1 MLRSALVCS
10 TLALAAG
17 FHAPALARPAAP
29 VLAHATPPLH
39 ALHTLHTLHAL
50 HALPPLFPKR
60 SAALSRRARAVRA
73 SEESEATPAPEAVP
87 EAVPTPKKD
96 WKETAITFSLI
107 AAWYATSIVCN
118 QTSKKLLSRT
128 TMGAQA
134 LTLVQMIVSAACGA
148 LWLFGLRL
156 NPYKPFV
163 NAKHVRSTFLCA
175 GAFTG
180 GFQALNAC
188 FAAMHVSLVMVLRA
202 MEPITTLLLTG
213 LMLPASEMPAFRRC
227 LALLPVM
234 IGSGLSAANPA
245 YAPSLLGLALVTA
258 SNICFSLRNI
268 LGKQLKAEHGTDAYS
283 LFFQLCVMGAGIQ
296 AATIGATALFT
307 GAALPT
313 VPVVAQAPLLLAN
326 GASFFAYLQ
335 LSWVCLVR
343 MTAVSHSL
351 ANAMRRPAT
360 IAAALVVA
368 PVALSPMNVAGI
380 FLACAGAGLFAL
392 L

>member
-1 MLRSALVCS
+1 MRSLLVCS
-10 TLALAAG
+10 ALACTAA
-17 FHAPALARPAAP
+17 FHAPVLARPAAP
-29 VLAHATPPLH
+29 ALAHS
-39 ALHTLHTLHAL
+39 ALAVR
-50 HALPPLFPKR
+50 ALPPVFPKCSVATAPCR
-60 SAALSRRARAVRA
+60 VPEVRA
-73 SEESEATPAPEAVP
+73 MADAEAEPA
-87 EAVPTPKKD
+87 PKKD
-96 WKETAITFSLI
+96 WKETAITFGLI

-128 TMGAQA
+128 AMGAQA
-134 LTLVQMIVSAACGA
+134 LTLAQMIVSAACGA
-148 LWLFGLRL
+148 IWLFVLRL
-156 NPYKPFV
+156 NKYQPFV
-163 NAKHVRSTFLCA
+163 SAKHVRSTFLCA

-202 MEPITTLLLTG
+202 MEPITTLLLTA

-227 LALLPVM
+227 LALVPVM
-234 IGSGLSAANPA
+234 VGSGLSAANPA
-245 YAPSLLGLALVTA
+245 YAPSILGLALVTA

-268 LGKQLKAEHGTDAYS
+268 LGKQVKAAHGTDAYS
-283 LFFQLCVMGAGIQ
+283 LFFQLCVMGSLIQ
-296 AATIGATALFT
+296 AATIGVTALI
-307 GAALPT
+307 GSGALPSI
-313 VPVVAQAPLLLAN
+313 PVVSQAPLLLMN